1 MPRFDID
8 SYRASFQ
15 GGARQYLFYYK
26 PTFPGGIAGADT
38 EKATYLVRA
47 TSLPETSTD
56 EIVLNWQGFDYKIA
70 GKYTYSDWTVTFNVD
85 MDAKIQQMMMN
96 WASMIHDPTTNIYS
110 APATYFADQQ
120 IELLGYDGNPI
131 MKYKL
136 YGAWPK
142 SIGTATLDYSAND
155 VVQFD
160 VTFTYI
166 YHVSDNAKYGG
177 TVTFG
182 G

>member
-26 PTFPGGIAGADT
+26 PMFPAGVAGTDT

-47 TSLPETSTD
+47 INLPETTSD
-56 EIVLNWQGFDYKIA
+56 EIMTNWQGFDFKFA
-70 GKYTYSDWTVTFNVD
+70 GKYTYGDWTVTFNVD
-85 MDAKIQQMMMN
+85 IDAKIQQMFMQ
-96 WASMIHDPTTNIYS
+96 WAQLVHDPTTNLYT
-110 APATYFADQQ
+110 PPNLYMVDQQ
-120 IELLGYDGNPI
+120 LELLGYDGKPI

-136 YGAWPK
+136 FGAWPK
-142 SIGTATLDYSAND
+142 SVGTATLDYSAND

-160 VTFTYI
+160 MTFTYI
-166 YHVSDNAKYGG
+166 YHISDNVSYGA

-182 G
+182 